1 MIGQNKGLSYSD
13 AGVDIDAG
21 NELIK
26 RIKPRLKKTIRPGAV
41 SSIGGFGGL
50 FDLKAAGFKDP
61 ILVAATDGVGTKL
74 KIAIETKELSTIGID
89 LVAMCVN
96 DLICQGAEP
105 LFFLDYF
112 ATGTLI
118 LEDAETIIGG
128 IATAC
133 EQAGCALIGG
143 ETAEMPG
150 MYQGE
155 DFDLAGFSVG
165 ALERGEEFPRM
176 ANDGDIIIG
185 LSSNGIHSNGY
196 SLVRKIVETSGLKW
210 TDNAPFEDL
219 SLSQAL
225 LKPTKLYV
233 KQCLSIMGIKDVKA
247 FSHITGG
254 GLTEN
259 IVRTLAKGQGIEIDL
274 SSWDLPPIFKWLSIT
289 GGVDKF
295 EMLKTFNCGIG
306 MTIICSPASQDNVF
320 YQLGKLGETPNVIG
334 SVTNSGI
341 VNYSGDFA

>member
-1 MIGQNKGLSYSD
+1 MNDQNKGLSYSD
-13 AGVDIDAG
+13 AGVDIDVG
-21 NELIK
+21 NELVE
-26 RIKPRLKKTIRPGAV
+26 RIKPSIKKTNRAGAV

-50 FDLKAAGFKDP
+50 FDLKAAGYKDP

-74 KIAIETKELSTIGID
+74 KIAIETKQLSTIGID

-118 LEDAETIIGG
+118 LEDAEKIIGG
-128 IATAC
+128 VATAC

-150 MYQGE
+150 MYQGK

-165 ALERGEEFPRM
+165 ALERGAEFPRL
-176 ANDGDIIIG
+176 AKDGDIIIG
-185 LSSNGIHSNGY
+185 LNSDGIHSNGY
-196 SLVRKIVETSGLKW
+196 SLVRKIIETSGLKW
-210 TDNAPFEDL
+210 TDKAPFEDL
-219 SLSQAL
+219 SLGTAL

-233 KQCLSIMGIKDVKA
+233 KSCLSIMGVKDVKA
-247 FSHITGG
+247 FAHITGG

-259 IVRTLAKGQGIEIDL
+259 IVRTLAKGQGIEINL
-274 SSWDLPPIFKWLSIT
+274 SSWVLPPIFKWLSIT

-306 MTIICSPASQDNVF
+306 MTIICSPSSQDNVL
-320 YQLGKLGETPNVIG
+320 YHLEEIGERPIIIG
-334 SVTNSGI
+334 HVTNSGT
-341 VNYSGDFA
+341 VNYSGNFE

>member
-1 MIGQNKGLSYSD
+1 MVDQNKGFSYSD
-13 AGVDIDAG
+13 AGVNIDAG
-21 NELIK
+21 NELVE
-26 RIKPRLKKTIRPGAV
+26 RIKPSLKNTFRPGV
-41 SSIGGFGGL
+41 ISSIGGFGGL
-50 FDLKAAGFKDP
+50 FDLKAAGFNDP

-74 KIAIETKELSTIGID
+74 KIAIENRQLSTIGVD

-96 DLICQGAEP
+96 DLICQGATP

-112 ATGTLI
+112 ATGKLI
-118 LEDAETIIGG
+118 VEDAEKIISG
-128 IATAC
+128 IASGC

-150 MYQGE
+150 MYQGK

-165 ALERGEEFPRM
+165 AVERGFELPRS
-176 ANDGDIIIG
+176 ARDGDLILG

-210 TDNAPFEDL
+210 TDLAPFDNQ
-219 SLSQAL
+219 SLSKVM

-233 KQCLSIMGIKDVKA
+233 KQCLSIMGVKGIKA
-247 FSHITGG
+247 FANITGG

-259 IVRTLAKGQGIEIDL
+259 IIRALKKGQGIEIFL
-274 SSWDLPPIFKWLSIT
+274 SNWELPRVFKWLSVT
-289 GGVDKF
+289 GGIDKL

-306 MTIICSPASQDNVF
+306 MAIICSPSSKGTIFSFLED
-320 YQLGKLGETPNVIG
+320 LGENPVIIG
-334 SVTNSGI
+334 RVTSSDQ
-341 VNYSGDFA
+341 VEYLGDFS